1 MRACRLQDHTRRDRD
16 EQKQSH
22 QSVKQQKPAGHKPA
36 GLVLQTRCSTEHRGR
51 DPREALVEVW
61 PTIESGTGYDLSAN
75 EMKSRRS
82 GADKHRLQ
90 HASYASPLHKHP
102 SIRVLLATGVILSC
116 KIPGVDG
123 LVDSEWLGRGHG
135 RGSRRHH
142 ECRVFRG
149 SSLGGSS
156 REHVV
161 LLASTGKG
169 DEANRRLC
177 LVEIAS

>member
-1 MRACRLQDHTRRDRD
+1 MPVAGPHASQPGRA
-16 EQKQSH
+16 KAISS
-22 QSVKQQKPAGHKPA
+22 SVKQQKPTGHKPA

-90 HASYASPLHKHP
+90 HASYASPLHNP
-102 SIRVLLATGVILSC
+102 GCSSIRVLLATGVILSC
-116 KIPGVDG
+116 KIPGADG
-123 LVDSEWLGRGHG
+123 LEVSSTASGWEGGHG

-142 ECRVFRG
+142 ECRTFRG
-149 SSLGGSS
+149 QSLGGSS
-156 REHVV
+156 R
-161 LLASTGKG
+161 
-169 DEANRRLC
+169 
-177 LVEIAS
+177 